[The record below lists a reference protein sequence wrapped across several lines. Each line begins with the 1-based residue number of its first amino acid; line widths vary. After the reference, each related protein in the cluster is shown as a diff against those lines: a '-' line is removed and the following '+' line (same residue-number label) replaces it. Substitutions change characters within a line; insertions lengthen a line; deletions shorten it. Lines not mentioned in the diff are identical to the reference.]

1 LSDPITLFPRKE
13 GVVERRN
20 TRREFLRVGAGGGLL
35 LASGGGLLAACGGD
49 DPAAPPAGEATGDIR
64 FLKGPNFADDLKWQ
78 REAARAFTAENP
90 KITVKPSLYDW
101 ASVETQL
108 TTAFAGNAPP
118 DIIYMADTLWPKFAD
133 ANALLDLTE
142 YVNAPAFAEEK
153 AKYPEEAWKAVTYE
167 DKIYGVPLIQGVI
180 SVVYVNTDL
189 VPDAG
194 AAVASYDALRE
205 AASAARK
212 GDVFGYAMATTHN
225 DFSYQEWM
233 NYVVNAGA
241 AILAEDGGSPGF
253 DTPENAQA
261 FDLLRAIHSEDRS
274 APPPGAYNREALK
287 GLFQAGRVAIY
298 HSDANDKIISGKAE
312 GKPVKFDYE
321 IHKLPPGPGGQF
333 VFTVRG
339 NLHVAARSKSP
350 DAAWEYVKFLS
361 SAERE
366 TAFIRAQGGD
376 LQPARADIADS
387 VYPTGRAFDWSR
399 RLVQEFI
406 PEGRSVQAHPR
417 MVEMIKAV
425 QTEFERCIRGQTSGA
440 EMVAAANA
448 RIGEL
453 MA

>member
-1 LSDPITLFPRKE
+1 M
-13 GVVERRN
+13 ERRN
-20 TRREFLRVGAGGGLL
+20 TRREFVRVGAGGGLL
-35 LASGGGLLAACGGD
+35 LLSGGGLLAACGGD
-49 DPAAPPAGEATGDIR
+49 DDAAPGPDGEVAGDIR
-64 FLKGPNFADDLKWQ
+64 FLKGPNWADDLKWQ
-78 REAARAFTAENP
+78 RDTAKAFTAEHPNV
-90 KITVKPSLYDW
+90 TVKPSLYDW

-108 TTAFAGNAPP
+108 TTAFAGNQPP

-142 YVNAPAFAEEK
+142 YVNDSAFAEEK

-189 VPDAG
+189 VPDAA
-194 AAVASYDALRE
+194 AAVTSYDSLRE
-205 AASAARK
+205 AARAARK
-212 GDVFGYAMATTHN
+212 GNVFGYGMATTHN

-233 NYVVNAGA
+233 NYVVNSGAG
-241 AILAEDGGSPGF
+241 ILAEDGSSPGF

-261 FDLLRAIHSEDRS
+261 FDLLRAIHAEDKS

-298 HSDANDKIISGKAE
+298 HSDANEKIISGKAE
-312 GKPVKFDYE
+312 GKPVKFPYE
-321 IHKLPPGPGGQF
+321 IHKLPPGPAGQY

-339 NLHVAARSKSP
+339 NLHVAAKSKSP

-387 VYPTGRAFDWSR
+387 VYPEGRAFDWSR

-406 PEGRSVQAHPR
+406 PESRSVQAHPR

-425 QTEFERCIRGQTSGA
+425 QTEFERCIRGQTTGA